1 MRWLFLV
8 HQLQTPNSRERV
20 KVWRLTKKA
29 GAVLYRNSV
38 YVLPHS
44 KERLEDFQWLCQQIK
59 DSKGEASVFVSESRD
74 QKEDQILRALFKNT
88 RDEEYAAVLSSAERL
103 LERMGGVKD
112 GQRPSRSLLK
122 NLSKA
127 AKQLNRSFAD
137 IQRVDFF
144 GTPSSKKVHRTLED
158 LEAHLAAFKP
168 QPETRTLSKRYD
180 RKTFQGKVWATRE
193 HIHID
198 RLCSAW
204 LIRRFI
210 DQTAKFIFAPE
221 SKLLHSAIPFDI
233 FGAEFS
239 HHGDDCTFETL
250 MKSFQLKNK
259 ALANIAEI
267 VHDIDVKDEKFNRV
281 EAAGLDTVVRGL
293 SQSLRDDHKVFE
305 AGSILL
311 DAIYAHFSN
320 KNVTRLSS
328 RNSKEPE
335 IRLQKSSQS

>member
-1 MRWLFLV
+1 MKWLFLV

-38 YVLPHS
+38 YVLPYS

-59 DSKGEASVFVSESRD
+59 DSKGEASVFVSESHD
-74 QKEDQILRALFKNT
+74 QKEDGTLRELFKST
-88 RDEEYAAVLSSAERL
+88 REEEYAAVLSSAERL
-103 LERMGGVKD
+103 LGRINGVKTR
-112 GQRPSRSLLK
+112 QQPSRSLLK

-127 AKQLNRSFAD
+127 AKQINRSFAD

-144 GTPSSKKVHRTLED
+144 GAPSSKKVSRTLQE
-158 LEAHLAAFKP
+158 LEAHLAGFKL
-168 QPETRTLSKRYD
+168 QPETPITLKQYA
-180 RKTFQGKVWATRE
+180 RKAFQGKVWATRE

-198 RLCSAW
+198 RLGSAW

-210 DQTAKFIFAPE
+210 DKKAKFVFTPE
-221 SKLLHSAIPFDI
+221 SKLPKNAIPFDV

-250 MKSFQLKNK
+250 LKSFQLQDK

-267 VHDIDVKDEKFNRV
+267 VHDVDVKDEKFNRG
-281 EAAGLDTVVRGL
+281 EAAGLDAVVRGL
-293 SQSLRDDHKVFE
+293 SQSQRDDHKMLG
-305 AGSILL
+305 AGSMLL

-320 KNVTRLSS
+320 K
-328 RNSKEPE
+328 KE
-335 IRLQKSSQS
+335 RGKK